1 MQNFVV
7 IVFVIFRSH
16 AIQLAQGPL
25 VFEKK
30 RKILDSLRFMNSVE
44 NNLKMSYHY
53 LFEKWLE
60 KQKIIVT
67 VKMLGLKVDTNL
79 V

>member
-1 MQNFVV
+1 
-7 IVFVIFRSH
+7 
-16 AIQLAQGPL
+16 
-25 VFEKK
+25 
-30 RKILDSLRFMNSVE
+30 MNSVE
-44 NNLKMSYHY
+44 NDLKMSYHY